1 MLLLSI
7 YGMSYSILVQS
18 VPSLQ
23 SVVKSTLSGIVI
35 LYKAVLSVVHILDQ
49 ALYHIL
55 YIRDAVLPGIPLLII
70 SVTSRYQKIRPPI
83 LLALMH

>member
-18 VPSLQ
+18 VPSVQ
-23 SVVKSTLSGIVI
+23 SVVQSTVCWIVILYKAVCWIVI

-49 ALYHIL
+49 ALDHIL
-55 YIRDAVLPGIPLLII
+55 YIRDAVLPDIRLLMI
-70 SVTSRYQKIRPPI
+70 
-83 LLALMH
+83 